1 MSEAVTRSCSVKKKF
16 LKFSQNSQENSC
28 ARASFLMKL
37 QTSDNFIQKGALAHL
52 LSYEFC
58 EIFMNTF
65 FIDHIRWLLFEYVFI
80 CIIFCQVLIIFS
92 LFSIVS
98 VADIDHVSV
107 YLKRCKI
114 TTDIFPILES
124 AYPENTGERLKVN
137 NRNSKTRREIC

>member
-80 CIIFCQVLIIFS
+80 CIIFC
-92 LFSIVS
+92 
-98 VADIDHVSV
+98 
-107 YLKRCKI
+107 
-114 TTDIFPILES
+114 
-124 AYPENTGERLKVN
+124 
-137 NRNSKTRREIC
+137 